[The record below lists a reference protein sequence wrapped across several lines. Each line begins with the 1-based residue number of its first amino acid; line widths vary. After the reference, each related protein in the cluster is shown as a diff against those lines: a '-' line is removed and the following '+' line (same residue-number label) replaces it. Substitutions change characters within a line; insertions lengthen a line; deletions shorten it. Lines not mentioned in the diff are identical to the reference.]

1 MKEMAYG
8 FLVVKLFQNSIAS
21 QAYTSIALEFATA
34 KWNKILKLAPRNTML

>member
-8 FLVVKLFQNSIAS
+8 FLVVTLFKTAWPHRHIHLLQ
-21 QAYTSIALEFATA
+21 LEFATA